1 MKTILRMFV
10 TIIVAM
16 NAGVAAI
23 MLDWS
28 DNAVIA
34 VTVTVL
40 FVVGSVVGAF
50 DVDEDD
56 HRAIRKDMHHDDD
69 MSNVA

>member
-1 MKTILRMFV
+1 MKTIVRMLV

-40 FVVGSVVGAF
+40 LVVGSVVGVF
-50 DVDEDD
+50 DIDEDD
-56 HRAIRKDMHHDDD
+56 HRAIRKDMHHDD

>member
-1 MKTILRMFV
+1 MKTIIRLLV
-10 TIIVAM
+10 TIIVAI

-34 VTVTVL
+34 VTLTVL
-40 FVVGSVVGAF
+40 LVVGSVVGAF
-50 DVDEDD
+50 DDEDD

-69 MSNVA
+69 VSNVA